1 MLVLSKVLGTLD
13 LSNQFSGD
21 NRAIEPPEPISN
33 SEVKC
38 SIADG
43 SVGVPM

>member
-1 MLVLSKVLGTLD
+1 MLVLKAAMS